1 MTIILKI
8 QKIVIYMAQKQSST
22 HLDVSGPDPLY
33 KQVGDRILQCLVDG
47 EWKPGE
53 QLPTES
59 QLAERLG
66 VAVFTI
72 RAGIGDLVA
81 ANILVRK
88 QGKGTF
94 VARHSRQRQ
103 RYQFSHIHDTSD
115 KQILPGR
122 ELLAFSKIMATG
134 REAEKLGLLSEE
146 KATIYKLKMLSVEM
160 NRAVATLDIALPSR
174 MFKGLTASAIR
185 NAQENLYAAYQDEC
199 GVNVIRI
206 EESIYAGLA
215 TVAEA
220 NALKL
225 RASSPV
231 LRVERIAYTYRNL
244 PVEYRTRV
252 FDATKYHY
260 RAIEGSV

>member
-1 MTIILKI
+1 
-8 QKIVIYMAQKQSST
+8 MARKPTTT

-33 KQVGDRILQCLVDG
+33 KQVGDRILQCLAAG

-59 QLAERLG
+59 QLGERFG

-94 VARHSRQRQ
+94 VARHSRLRQ
-103 RYQFSHIHDTSD
+103 RHQFSHIHDASG
-115 KQILPGR
+115 KQILPSR
-122 ELLAFSKIMATG
+122 ELLAFGKTIATD
-134 REAEKLGLLSEE
+134 EE
-146 KATIYKLKMLSVEM
+146 VARLMLPRDGKPAIYRLKMLSVD
-160 NRAVATLDIALPSR
+160 NGVAIATLDIVLPAK
-174 MFKGLTASAIR
+174 MFNGLTATAVR

-199 GVNVIRI
+199 SVNVIRI
-206 EESIYAGLA
+206 EEHIHASLA
-215 TVAEA
+215 TASEA
-220 NALKL
+220 RALKL
-225 RASSPV
+225 RTGSPV
-231 LRVERIAYTYRNL
+231 MRVERIAYTYRNL
-244 PVEYRTRV
+244 LVEFRTRV

-260 RAIEGSV
+260 RMVEGSI